1 MDWFCPSW
9 ESSDILRGLE
19 RFAVDDQAGNLVLDA
34 NNLDRLSATIAA
46 SIRSLGH
53 TYLNRRNMG
62 SKKHMTKVLIVRK
75 HVSELDRS
83 ADWLGA

>member
-34 NNLDRLSATIAA
+34 NNLDRLSAIIAA
-46 SIRSLGH
+46 SIRLLGH
-53 TYLNRRNMG
+53 TYLDLPYKG
-62 SKKHMTKVLIVRK
+62 IPMTTLPEETPE
-75 HVSELDRS
+75 SSQEPML
-83 ADWLGA
+83 